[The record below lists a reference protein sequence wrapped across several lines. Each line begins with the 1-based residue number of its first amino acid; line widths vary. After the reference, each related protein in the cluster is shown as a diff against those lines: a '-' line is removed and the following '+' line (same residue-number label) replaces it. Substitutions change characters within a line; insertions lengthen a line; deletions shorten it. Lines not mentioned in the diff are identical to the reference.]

1 MNNYSISN
9 QKTQAFI
16 SQGLQAF
23 VKELWGLYKQC
34 DHSDVMFTEDA
45 IAVGSLFIN
54 LGIYPGDVKLWLFS
68 HEHKF
73 MLDQVVIP
81 SEFEDLGGIIFWEK
95 MIDEVQDSAI
105 RLGLRIEDDETA
117 LNWLDKIEPFCKDET
132 ELLKIG
138 QRVKKMLMD
147 HRGWHNVIQPFQR
160 KLNRRIYDE
169 REKSKQ
175 SSHDDSADRL
185 KFEIQAF
192 LKETDPFVQ
201 IQQQG
206 KICSHYRISRKDFD
220 LLCKIT
226 EAKNSTP
233 QTHVFNLT
241 DFLSQSTDAIDWIL
255 PGMLPKGEMALL
267 AAQAKCGKTLLA
279 CDIAYAVLTGTK
291 AVGETA
297 KQGKVLLVSSDE
309 SQSSTRRRLY
319 ARGFD
324 LISNPDHFRI
334 LTHLDLSDLSTL
346 EAQLED
352 FRPDL
357 VVIDSLTSITLNSSI
372 SEKDAEFAKSIYK
385 LKDLIGRYNSSSI
398 LIHHENKSKEAKGI
412 EKVSGSARI
421 TAAVW
426 GIWRLTAANPDDD
439 TDTTRWLSIKPR
451 EGESVTHILDLNA
464 KDQWLT
470 DGIFS
475 HVGEFGDESGEKKA
489 QSQRILELLTGYNG
503 RGLTANE
510 ILNALQDIP
519 KKSLYR
525 ACDRLEDRQLITKRR
540 SNIDGKTWV
549 YAIPTED
556 HQAAI
561 AIPTEPEQTPEPV
574 IEPETVNESEQTT
587 EVFPVGSLI
596 TYSQTGSVGEITAI
610 ADDGY
615 LTDIVLT
622 DGKKVI
628 PFNEVSL
635 LKIKS

>member
-1 MNNYSISN
+1 MNNYSLSY
-9 QKTQAFI
+9 QKPQAFI
-16 SQGLQAF
+16 SQGLQVL
-23 VKELWGLYKQC
+23 VKQFFSLYREC
-34 DHSDVMFTEDA
+34 DHDDVTFMGDPIA
-45 IAVGSLFIN
+45 IGSLFIN
-54 LGIYPGDVKLWLFS
+54 LGVDSGSVKLWLFS
-68 HEHKF
+68 HKLKW
-73 MLDQVVIP
+73 MLDDPLIP
-81 SEFEDLGGIIFWEK
+81 SDFQEIGGGIYWEK
-95 MIDEVQDSAI
+95 MIDAIQDGLLSND
-105 RLGLRIEDDETA
+105 LRIDEDTA
-117 LNWLDKIEPFCKDET
+117 IAWLDKIEPFCKDET

-147 HRGWHNVIQPFQR
+147 HRGWQNVIQPFQR
-160 KLNRRIYDE
+160 KLNRRIWDE

-233 QTHVFNLT
+233 QSHVFSLT

-324 LISNPDHFRI
+324 LITNPDHFRI
-334 LTHLDLSDLSTL
+334 LTHLDLNDLSTL

-426 GIWRLTAANPDDD
+426 GIWRLTAANPDNEA
-439 TDTTRWLSIKPR
+439 DTTRWLSIKPR
-451 EGESVTHILDLNA
+451 EGESVTHILDLNC
-464 KDQWLT
+464 KDQWLKE
-470 DGIFS
+470 GIFS
-475 HVGEFGDESGEKKA
+475 HVGEFGDESGDKKA

-510 ILNALQDIP
+510 ICNALPDIP

-540 SNIDGKTWV
+540 SKTDGKTWV
-549 YAIPTED
+549 YAIPTDD
-556 HQAAI
+556 HQTAI
-561 AIPTEPEQTPEPV
+561 AIPSQPEQSPEPVTEPEIVSQPEQKPAITIGQTV
-574 IEPETVNESEQTT
+574 FYQHHTGQKLKATVKKIK
-587 EVFPVGSLI
+587 G
-596 TYSQTGSVGEITAI
+596 
-610 ADDGY
+610 
-615 LTDIVLT
+615 DIVELEPLAVLSIF
-622 DGKKVI
+622 DLI
-628 PFNEVSL
+628 LE
-635 LKIKS
+635 

>member
-1 MNNYSISN
+1 MNNDNRS
-9 QKTQAFI
+9 QATLQSPV

-23 VKELWGLYKQC
+23 IKGLWSLYKQC
-34 DHSDVMFTEDA
+34 DHSDVMFTEDP
-45 IAVGSLFIN
+45 IAVGELFIN

-68 HEHKF
+68 HKKKF
-73 MLDQVVIP
+73 MLDEVVIP
-81 SEFEDLGGIIFWEK
+81 LDFQDIGGVIYWEK
-95 MIDEVQDSAI
+95 MIDEIQDSAL
-105 RLGLRIEDDETA
+105 RLDLRINDEDA
-117 LNWLDKIEPFCKDET
+117 MQWLEKIEPVCKDEA
-132 ELLKIG
+132 ELLMIA
-138 QRVKKMLMD
+138 QRVKKMLIK
-147 HRGWHNVIQPFQR
+147 HTGWHSLIKPFER
-160 KLNRRIYDE
+160 RLNRRIWNE
-169 REKSKQ
+169 SVKQ
-175 SSHDDSADRL
+175 GDTDTTSDADRL
-185 KFEIQAF
+185 KLEIQAF
-192 LKETDPFVQ
+192 LKESDPFVK

-206 KICSHYRISRKDFD
+206 KICSTYRISRKDFE

-233 QTHVFNLT
+233 QSHVFNLT

-279 CDIAYAVLTGTK
+279 TDIAYAVLTGTT
-291 AVGETA
+291 AAGETA

-309 SQSSTRRRLY
+309 SQSSTRRRLF

-324 LISNPDHFRI
+324 LISNPDDHFRI
-334 LTHLDLSDLSTL
+334 LTHLDLNDLSTL

-439 TDTTRWLSIKPR
+439 SDTTRWLSIKPR

-464 KDQWLT
+464 KDQWLK

-475 HVGEFGDESGEKKA
+475 HVGEFGDESGDKKA

-510 ILNALQDIP
+510 ICNALPDIP

-549 YAIPTED
+549 YAIPTD
-556 HQAAI
+556 NHQTAI
-561 AIPTEPEQTPEPV
+561 AIPSQPEQSPEPVTEPEIVSQPEQKPAITIGQTV
-574 IEPETVNESEQTT
+574 FYQHHTGQKLKATVKKIK
-587 EVFPVGSLI
+587 G
-596 TYSQTGSVGEITAI
+596 
-610 ADDGY
+610 
-615 LTDIVLT
+615 DIVELEPLAVLSIF
-622 DGKKVI
+622 DLI
-628 PFNEVSL
+628 LE
-635 LKIKS
+635 